1 MATMHVPTFTALSA
15 VEQCEQLENYLK
27 ELNPS
32 LTFTAVDR
40 LMLSANLREVLGALD
55 VVLSQTKEAEVE
67 SVLNSVVTLLF
78 ELPFNQDETKSL
90 ISTFSNNLADSA
102 NEKLAAVSLRVVKNL
117 HDGLFESIDL
127 QYVTYSAMIRLATKI
142 KNLSEVLTSLEST
155 KSKYNVKTIGLER
168 TQALYRLLN
177 TSALECGDDNLASEA
192 EKELVNTHVKDK
204 ATPAVSRR
212 RQATRH
218 LVIQSPT
225 DHIFS
230 PCSQKLLHK
239 KRTEPPKEY

>member
-1 MATMHVPTFTALSA
+1 MHVPTFTALSA

-27 ELNPS
+27 ELKPELS
-32 LTFTAVDR
+32 FTAVDR
-40 LMLSANLREVLGALD
+40 LMLSANLREVIGALD
-55 VVLSQTKEAEVE
+55 VVLGQSGKEAEVE

-78 ELPFNQDETKSL
+78 ELPFSQDETKSL
-90 ISTFSNNLADSA
+90 IGTFSQNLADST
-102 NEKLAAVSLRVVKNL
+102 NDKLAAVSLRVVKNL
-117 HDGLFESIDL
+117 HDGLFESKDL
-127 QYVTYSAMIRLATKI
+127 QYVTYCAMIKLATKT
-142 KNLSEVLTSLEST
+142 KNLAEVMTSLEGI

-168 TQALYRLLN
+168 TQALYRLLS
-177 TSALECGDDNLASEA
+177 TCATECGEIDLASA
-192 EKELVNTHVKDK
+192 IDKELTSTYAKDK

-230 PCSQKLLHK
+230 PCSQRLLHK